1 MQCSK
6 PPPRTA
12 GSMHSTAAGS
22 TAPQIRRFLP
32 WPGTRGD
39 FGPWRVCS
47 LDEFSEPKDDLKGS
61 LKCRL
66 KNKPQAPGGGSNVSH
81 PLIADRRRRFAR
93 KKSKLN
99 TNSPPPGGGSNL
111 CSLSLCGPAGLQRA
125 DFFPSSPNFR
135 APHRSRAGGVSLQIN
150 VRPPRRAPIQRFI
163 SRPWGPPR
171 GRQIS
176 AVFRSETGG
185 PAHIVR
191 RDVGGNI
198 FCSIASLLRPVPVS
212 GVRKIAAKFR
222 VGGG

>member
-135 APHRSRAGGVSLQIN
+135 APHRSRAGGFSLQIN
-150 VRPPRRAPIQRFI
+150 VRLPRRAPIQRFI
-163 SRPWGPPR
+163 SRPLGAPKGTSNLCGLSVGNRWSGTHF
-171 GRQIS
+171 S
-176 AVFRSETGG
+176 ARVMRSKN
-185 PAHIVR
+185 R
-191 RDVGGNI
+191 REI
-198 FCSIASLLRPVPVS
+198 HL
-212 GVRKIAAKFR
+212 
-222 VGGG
+222 GGGSHWPALR